1 MFRAVP
7 FRRPAVGPHD
17 PCRGTPMGQ
26 TPIVAVL
33 MGSESDLPVVESA
46 VDVLEQFG
54 VPFELRV
61 LSAHRTPQ
69 AVEEFA
75 RGAESR
81 GLQVLIAAAS
91 GAAHLAGV
99 LASLTTLP
107 VIGVPIPTERM
118 GGMDSLLSVVQMP
131 GGVPVA
137 CMGLGPSGA
146 RNAALLAI
154 QILATSDPALRGP
167 LRAHKADLA
176 RNVEE
181 QDQSV
186 QRWLDE
192 RGK

>member
-1 MFRAVP
+1 
-7 FRRPAVGPHD
+7 
-17 PCRGTPMGQ
+17 MGQ

-154 QILATSDPALRGP
+154 QILATSDPALRDA
-167 LRAHKADLA
+167 LREHKAQML
-176 RNVEE
+176 RNVQE
-181 QDQSV
+181 QDESV
-186 QRWLDE
+186 QKWLQD

>member
-1 MFRAVP
+1 
-7 FRRPAVGPHD
+7 
-17 PCRGTPMGQ
+17 
-26 TPIVAVL
+26 
-33 MGSESDLPVVESA
+33 MGSESDLPVVENA
-46 VDVLEQFG
+46 VEVLERFG

-81 GLQVLIAAAS
+81 GLQVLIAAAG

-99 LASLTTLP
+99 LASLTSLP

-146 RNAALLAI
+146 RNAALLAVE
-154 QILATSDPALRGP
+154 ILATADPALRGP

-186 QRWLDE
+186 KRRLDE
-192 RGK
+192 RRK

>member
-1 MFRAVP
+1 
-7 FRRPAVGPHD
+7 
-17 PCRGTPMGQ
+17 MGQ

-81 GLQVLIAAAS
+81 GLQVLIAAAG

-99 LASLTTLP
+99 LASLTSLP

-146 RNAALLAI
+146 RNAALLAV
-154 QILATSDPALRGP
+154 QILATADPALRDA
-167 LRAHKADLA
+167 LREHKAQML
-176 RNVEE
+176 RNVQE
-181 QDQSV
+181 QDESV
-186 QRWLDE
+186 QQWLHD